1 MADLARLRLEIRGA
15 VQGVGFRP
23 FVWRL
28 ARDLAL
34 AGRVRN
40 DARGVFVEVEGPRA
54 ALDDFRRRVESER
67 PAASLVESLSEEW
80 LSPAGLD
87 GFEIEASDA
96 GQRKTAIVLPDLAPC
111 PDCLR
116 ELADP
121 ADRRYL
127 YPFVN
132 CTNCGPRFSILLAL
146 PYDRPNTTM
155 AGFRMCPRC
164 RAEYEQPADRRFH
177 AQPNACPECGPA
189 LALVAPD
196 GRLVAERDAA
206 LAGAVGAL
214 AEGGVVAMKG
224 VGGYLLLCDARD
236 ERAVALLRQRKRRP
250 VKPFAL
256 LVRDLAAARRIAEV
270 SAAEAALLA
279 ARQAP
284 IVLLARRA
292 ASGLAPSIAP
302 GNPTVGVMLP
312 SSPLH
317 QLVAAAVDFPLVATS
332 GNRADEPIATDDA
345 EARERLAGYADLFLG
360 HDRPIARHVDDSVA
374 AVVDGAPRLLRRARG
389 YAPLPVLLAREVPCV
404 LAVGAHQ
411 KCAVALS
418 VGRQVFLS
426 QHLGDMETPEARAAF
441 ERVILDFLALYEAR
455 PVAIAHDLHPD
466 YPTTRWAEAAAAA
479 VGGLAERAGA
489 GPAELPRI
497 AVQHHHAHLAA
508 ALAEKGHAGPA
519 LALAWDGTGY
529 GADGTVWGGEA
540 LAGDALAFRRVARL
554 RPFRLP
560 GGEAAVREPRRIA
573 AALLWEFEGEAAL
586 ERDLPALAGFGAG
599 ERATLRHLLA
609 TGLRAPWTSSIGRLF
624 DGVAAL
630 AGLPARVSFEGEAA
644 MALEHAADPD
654 ERSAYPFELV
664 RAREPEGLAP
674 GQTPA
679 GDLIELDWRPL
690 VGALLADLARGAGTA
705 RIAARFHNAL
715 AEATVAL
722 AAAAGLATV
731 VLTGGCFQN
740 RRLAEGAAAR
750 LRAKGFEPWL
760 PSAAPVNDGGIALGQ
775 IAVAA
780 ARLAGTEGGD

>member
-28 ARDLAL
+28 AHDLAL

-40 DARGVFVEVEGPRA
+40 DARGVFVEVEGRRG
-54 ALDDFRRRVESER
+54 ALEDFRRRIESER

-80 LSPAGLD
+80 LDPAGLA
-87 GFEIEASDA
+87 GFEIEASDGA
-96 GQRKTAIVLPDLAPC
+96 QAKTAIVLPDLAPC
-111 PDCLR
+111 PDCR
-116 ELADP
+116 AELADP

-132 CTNCGPRFSILLAL
+132 CTNCGPRFSIVTAL

-164 RAEYEQPADRRFH
+164 RAEYGNPADRRFH
-177 AQPNACPECGPA
+177 AQPNACPDCGPS

-196 GRLVAERDAA
+196 GRRLAERGAA
-206 LAGAVGAL
+206 LAGAIGAL

-236 ERAVALLRQRKRRP
+236 ERAVALLRERKRRP

-256 LVRDLAAARRIAEV
+256 LVRDLDAARRIAEV
-270 SAAEAALLA
+270 SAAEAELLA
-279 ARQAP
+279 SRQAP

-292 ASGLAPSIAP
+292 ESGLAPSIAP

-317 QLVAAAVDFPLVATS
+317 VLVAEAAGFPLVATS
-332 GNRADEPIATDDA
+332 GNRADEPIATDDG
-345 EARERLAGYADLFLG
+345 EARERLAGFADLFLA

-389 YAPLPVLLAREVPCV
+389 YAPLPVLLDAPVPCV

-426 QHLGDMETPEARAAF
+426 QHLGDMETPEARDAF

-466 YPTTRWAEAAAAA
+466 YPTTLWAEAAAAA
-479 VGGLAERAGA
+479 MGGLFERAGI
-489 GPAELPRI
+489 GPAGLPRV

-508 ALAEKGHAGPA
+508 ALAEKGHSGPA
-519 LALAWDGTGY
+519 LALAWDGTGF
-529 GADGTVWGGEA
+529 GPDGTIWGGEA
-540 LAGDALAFRRVARL
+540 LAGDALAFRRIARL

-560 GGEAAVREPRRIA
+560 GGEAAVREPRRLA
-573 AALLWEFEGEAAL
+573 AALLWELEGERAL
-586 ERDLPALAGFGAG
+586 ERPLAALAGFAAG
-599 ERATLRHLLA
+599 DRAALRRMLA
-609 TGLRAPWTSSIGRLF
+609 TGLRAPWTSSVGRLF

-630 AGLPARVSFEGEAA
+630 AGLPGQVSFEGEAA

-654 ERSAYPFELV
+654 ERGSYPFELA
-664 RAREPEGLAP
+664 RAAEPAGLAP
-674 GQTPA
+674 GQAPA
-679 GDLIELDWRPL
+679 GELLEIDWRPL
-690 VGALLADLARGAGTA
+690 VAALLADLARDAGAA
-705 RIAARFHNAL
+705 RVAARFHNTLVEIA
-715 AEATVAL
+715 AAL

-731 VLTGGCFQN
+731 ALTGGCFQN

-750 LRAKGFEPWL
+750 LRAAGFDPWL
-760 PSAAPVNDGGIALGQ
+760 PGAAPVNDGGIALGQ

-780 ARLAGTEGGD
+780 ARLAGREEG

>member
-40 DARGVFVEVEGPRA
+40 DARGVFVEVEGPRG

-67 PAASLVESLSEEW
+67 PAASLVESLAEEW
-80 LSPAGLD
+80 LAPAGLA
-87 GFEIEASDA
+87 GFEIEASEA
-96 GQRKTAIVLPDLAPC
+96 SQQKSAIVLPDLAPC

-121 ADRRYL
+121 HDRRCL

-132 CTNCGPRFSILLAL
+132 CTNCGPRFSILRAL

-164 RAEYEQPADRRFH
+164 RAEYENPADRRFH
-177 AQPNACPECGPA
+177 AQPNACPECGPS
-189 LALVAPD
+189 LTLTAPD
-196 GRLVAERDAA
+196 GRRLAERGAA
-206 LAGAVGAL
+206 LAAVAGAL
-214 AEGGVVAMKG
+214 AEGGIVAMKG

-236 ERAVALLRQRKRRP
+236 ERAVALLRERKRRP
-250 VKPFAL
+250 AKPFAL
-256 LVRDLAAARRIAEV
+256 LARDLDAVRRIAEV

-279 ARQAP
+279 TPQAP
-284 IVLLARRA
+284 IVLLAHRA
-292 ASGLAPSIAP
+292 DSGLAPSIAP
-302 GNPTVGVMLP
+302 GNSTVGVMLP

-317 QLVAAAVDFPLVATS
+317 QLIATAVDFPLVATS
-332 GNRADEPIATDDA
+332 GNRADEPIATEDE
-345 EARERLAGYADLFLG
+345 EARARLAGFADLFLG
-360 HDRPIARHVDDSVA
+360 HDRPIVRHVDDSVA

-389 YAPLPVLLAREVPCV
+389 YAPLPVLLARPVPTL

-455 PVAIAHDLHPD
+455 PAAIAHDLHPD
-466 YPTTRWAEAAAAA
+466 YPTTRWAERAAAAA
-479 VGGLAERAGA
+479 GGLAERAGLGA
-489 GPAELPRI
+489 GELPRI

-508 ALAEKGHAGPA
+508 ALAERGSTGPA
-519 LALAWDGTGY
+519 LALAWDGTGF
-529 GADGTVWGGEA
+529 GPDGTIWGGEA

-554 RPFRLP
+554 RPFRLV
-560 GGEAAVREPRRIA
+560 GGEAAVREPRRVA
-573 AALLWEFEGEAAL
+573 AALLWELAGDAGL
-586 ERDLPALAGFGAG
+586 ERDLPALAGFGSG
-599 ERATLRHLLA
+599 ERATLRRLLA
-609 TGLRAPWTSSIGRLF
+609 TGLRAPLTSSIGRLF

-630 AGLPARVSFEGEAA
+630 AGLGERVSFEGEAA

-654 ERSAYPFELV
+654 EREAYPFDLA
-664 RAREPEGLAP
+664 RAPEPPGLAP
-674 GQTPA
+674 GQQPA
-679 GDLIELDWRPL
+679 GTLLELDWRPL
-690 VGALLADLARGAGTA
+690 VAAVLADLARGAGA
-705 RIAARFHNAL
+705 PVIAARFHNAL
-715 AEATVAL
+715 AGAAVAL

-740 RRLAEGAAAR
+740 RRLAESAAAR
-750 LRAKGFEPWL
+750 LRAAGFEPWL
-760 PSAAPVNDGGIALGQ
+760 PSAAPVNDGGVALGQ

-780 ARLAGTEGGD
+780 ARLGAREGA

>member
-28 ARDLAL
+28 AHDLAL

-40 DARGVFVEVEGPRA
+40 DARGVFVEVEGPRG
-54 ALDDFRRRVESER
+54 ALESFRRRLERER

-80 LSPAGLD
+80 LDPAGLA
-87 GFEIEASDA
+87 GFEIEASDGA
-96 GQRKTAIVLPDLAPC
+96 QAKTAIVLPDLAPC
-111 PDCLR
+111 PDCR
-116 ELADP
+116 SELADP

-132 CTNCGPRFSILLAL
+132 CTNCGPRFSIVTAL

-164 RAEYEQPADRRFH
+164 RAEYEDPADRRFH

-189 LALVAPD
+189 LALLAPD
-196 GRLVAERDAA
+196 GRLLAERGAA

-236 ERAVALLRQRKRRP
+236 ERAVALLRERKRRP

-256 LVRDLAAARRIAEV
+256 LVGDLDAARRIAEV
-270 SAAEAALLA
+270 SPAEAELLESP
-279 ARQAP
+279 RAP

-292 ASGLAPSIAP
+292 DSGLAPSIAP

-317 QLVAAAVDFPLVATS
+317 VLIAEATGFPLVATS

-345 EARERLAGYADLFLG
+345 EARERLAGFADLFLA

-389 YAPLPVLLAREVPCV
+389 YAPLPVLLGAPVPCL

-426 QHLGDMETPEARAAF
+426 QHLGDMETPEARDAF

-455 PVAIAHDLHPD
+455 PVALAHDLHPD
-466 YPTTRWAEAAAAA
+466 YPTTLWTEAAAEAM
-479 VGGLAERAGA
+479 GGLAERAGI
-489 GPAELPRI
+489 GPERLPRI

-508 ALAEKGHAGPA
+508 ALAEKGQAGPA
-519 LALAWDGTGY
+519 LALAWDGTGF
-529 GADGTVWGGEA
+529 GPDGTIWGGEA
-540 LAGDALAFRRVARL
+540 LAGDALAFRRIARL

-560 GGEAAVREPRRIA
+560 GGEAAVREPRRLA
-573 AALLWEFEGEAAL
+573 AALLWEIEGERAL
-586 ERDLPALAGFGAG
+586 ERPLAALAGFAAG
-599 ERATLRHLLA
+599 DRAALRRMLA
-609 TGLRAPWTSSIGRLF
+609 TGLRAPWTSSVGRLF

-630 AGLPARVSFEGEAA
+630 AGLPGQVSFEGEAA
-644 MALEHAADPD
+644 MALEHAADPE
-654 ERSAYPFELV
+654 ERGAYAFELA
-664 RAREPEGLAP
+664 RAAEPAGLAP
-674 GQTPA
+674 GQAPA
-679 GDLIELDWRPL
+679 GELLEIDWRPI
-690 VGALLADLARGAGTA
+690 VGALLADLARGEGVG
-705 RIAARFHNAL
+705 RIAARFHNTLVEIAAAL
-715 AEATVAL
+715 AG
-722 AAAAGLATV
+722 AAGLATV
-731 VLTGGCFQN
+731 ALTGGCFQN

-750 LRAKGFEPWL
+750 LRAAGFEPWL
-760 PSAAPVNDGGIALGQ
+760 SAAAPVNDGGIALGQ

-780 ARLAGTEGGD
+780 ARLAGREEG